1 MYKSVE
7 SLETLEATIKEDAA
21 VLLYI
26 SHDACNV
33 CKVLKPEIATLFDTN
48 FPQVQQYYID
58 SKNQAEIA
66 AQYSV
71 FAVPTVIIYLDGKEF
86 FRESRNISLTQLKEK
101 VARPY
106 ELFFS

>member
-1 MYKSVE
+1 MYQTVENLE
-7 SLETLEATIKEDAA
+7 SLEETIQKEAA

-33 CKVLKPEIATLFDTN
+33 CKVLKPEIATLFDTE
-48 FPQVQQYYID
+48 FPQVQRFYID
-58 SKNQAEIA
+58 SKNRAEIA

-86 FRESRNISLTQLKEK
+86 FRESRNISLAQLKDK

>member
-1 MYKSVE
+1 MYQTIA
-7 SLETLEATIKEDAA
+7 TLEALEITIKEQAA

-33 CKVLKPEIATLFDTN
+33 CKVLKPEIATLFETS
-48 FPQVQQYYID
+48 FPQVQQIYID
-58 SKNQAEIA
+58 SKEQAEIA

-106 ELFFS
+106 DLFFS